1 MFINIVIPAR
11 NGSKGIKNKN
21 LAKVGNVPLFERS
34 INHAI
39 ELSKYFSLKI
49 WLSTD
54 IPSLF
59 NYQNDFKDL
68 IICKRDKNLCGD
80 QVLTYDVIL
89 NLITSY
95 SIPKEEFLVLFQPT
109 TPFRDLLEVR
119 DAIISLEENDYF
131 KSLVSLSDV
140 GGNHPFR
147 MKKINKEGEIFD
159 FTDQGYENMIP
170 RQSLPKVYIRSGS
183 FYISR
188 VSSILKNGTLLP
200 KPCKGV
206 IHNEYKYAINID
218 SEVDLI
224 LANSFNM

>member
-21 LAKVGNVPLFERS
+21 LAEVGNVSLFQRS

-39 ELSKYFSLKI
+39 QLSKYFPLKI

-54 IPSLF
+54 IPSLL
-59 NYQNDFKDL
+59 NYQNDFKNL
-68 IICKRDKNLCGD
+68 FICKRDENLCGD
-80 QVLTYDVIL
+80 KVLTFDVIS
-89 NLITSY
+89 NLINTY
-95 SIPKEEFLVLFQPT
+95 SIPKEEILVLFQPT
-109 TPFRDLLEVR
+109 TPFRDLIEVQN
-119 DAIISLEENDYF
+119 AIIDLKESDYF
-131 KSLVSLSDV
+131 KSVVSLSDV

-147 MKKINKEGEIFD
+147 MKKINKNGEIFD

-188 VSSILKNGTLLP
+188 VSSILESASLLP

-206 IHNEYKYAINID
+206 IHNNFKYSINID
-218 SEVDLI
+218 SEIDLL
-224 LANSFNM
+224 LANSFNE